1 MSDMEDIIYRAII
14 PVKSLSEAKSRL
26 APHFTQ
32 HQRETL
38 ALDMLRH
45 VVQTLCASQ
54 EFELVTVVS
63 PDMRVLEK
71 ARIWGARASLEERS
85 GHNPALHM
93 AALRELAEGAG
104 ALLTISADLP
114 LLTPGDIDVMV
125 ERSTRFDVVLAPSM
139 DETGTNA
146 VLARPPLVVPYL
158 FGVNSLEKHL
168 RAARRRGLSTSL
180 YASRGLSLDID
191 IIEDVQELER
201 IGRAGTGDEGGA
213 SASTSRPPLSRPYMS
228 MAGIAS

>member
-1 MSDMEDIIYRAII
+1 MSNIEGIAYRAII

-26 APHFTQ
+26 APHLTQ
-32 HQRETL
+32 QQRETL

-63 PDMRVLEK
+63 PDVRVLEK
-71 ARIWGARASLEERS
+71 ARIWGARASFEERS

-104 ALLTISADLP
+104 ALLTISGDLP
-114 LLTPGDIDVMV
+114 LLTSDDIDVMV
-125 ERSTRFDVVLAPSM
+125 ERSTRFDVVLAPSL
-139 DETGTNA
+139 DGTGTNA
-146 VLARPPLVVPYL
+146 MLARPPLAVPYL

-168 RAARRRGLSTSL
+168 RAARRRGLSSNL

-191 IIEDVQELER
+191 TIEDVQELE
-201 IGRAGTGDEGGA
+201 GATRAEAKGGVPARTLYGFVEVA
-213 SASTSRPPLSRPYMS
+213 S
-228 MAGIAS
+228 

>member
-1 MSDMEDIIYRAII
+1 MSNMEGISYRAII
-14 PVKSLSEAKSRL
+14 PVKTLSEAKSRL
-26 APHFTQ
+26 APHLTQ

-71 ARIWGARASLEERS
+71 ARIWGARASFEERS

-114 LLTPGDIDVMV
+114 LLTPGDIDIMV

-139 DETGTNA
+139 DGTGTNA
-146 VLARPPLVVPYL
+146 MLARPPLVVPYL

-168 RAARRRGLSTSL
+168 RAARRRGLNSNI

-191 IIEDVQELER
+191 TIEDVQELER
-201 IGRAGTGDEGGA
+201 ATRAGAEPPARTLYGSVGVA
-213 SASTSRPPLSRPYMS
+213 S
-228 MAGIAS
+228 